1 MTEDTYRGALIG
13 CRFAY
18 AVQAVGNNLTPVLL
32 TVFSSLY
39 GVSLAKLSLIITVNF
54 IVQIPA
60 DMLSVKICNR
70 LGYRAA
76 MLIAQVISLTGLI
89 TLGLLPAA
97 TDGSLT
103 SLIIS
108 SALVSVGGGLTEV
121 VVSPLTDSLPAGA
134 SRSKLALLHSSYCW
148 AACAVIAAAS
158 ISLAFTGYGRWYILP
173 LCFTA
178 LPIINIAVFSLVKM
192 PSCTEP
198 AQASDLKLWGKD
210 KTFYILIALMFCAG
224 AAEVTVSQW
233 SSLFAEQALGL
244 DKQIGDILGPCAFAA
259 AMGIGRLIISAS
271 GDDCSKAMTLAA
283 AGCAVCYLTVALM
296 PIRAISLAACA
307 LCGLTVSVMSP
318 SAYSLA
324 SRRLAGGNILLFGI
338 LAIAADIG
346 CSAGPAITGLISDAV
361 ESGATGEICQG
372 LGFGAQELSMR
383 AGIAAGAVFPIILLV
398 LSRVLD
404 RSERDC
410 TLPAKRLSDNKK

>member
-32 TVFSSLY
+32 TVFASLY
-39 GVSLAKLSLIITVNF
+39 GVSLAKLSLIITINF

-76 MLIAQVISLTGLI
+76 MLIAQFISLTGLI
-89 TLGLLPAA
+89 MMSLLPTA
-97 TDGSLT
+97 TGGHLA
-103 SLIIS
+103 SLIVS

-121 VVSPLTDSLPAGA
+121 VVSPLTDSLPTGA
-134 SRSKLALLHSSYCW
+134 SKSKLALLHSSYCW

-158 ISLAFTGYGRWYILP
+158 LTLAVTGYSRWYILP

-178 LPIINIAVFSLVKM
+178 LPIINILVFSIVKM
-192 PSCTEP
+192 PMCAQP
-198 AQASDLKLWGKD
+198 ALVSDIRQWGKD
-210 KTFYILIALMFCAG
+210 KTFYILIAVMFCAG

-233 SSLFAEQALGL
+233 SSLFAEQALSL
-244 DKQIGDILGPCAFAA
+244 DKQLGDILGPCAFAA
-259 AMGIGRLIISAS
+259 SMGIGRLLISVSA
-271 GDDCSKAMTLAA
+271 GDGGKVMTLAA
-283 AGCAVCYLTVALM
+283 AGCAVCYVTTALM
-296 PIRAISLAACA
+296 PLKAMSLAACA

-324 SRRLAGGNILLFGI
+324 SKRLAGGNILLFGI

-361 ESGATGEICQG
+361 DGSSLGDICES
-372 LGFGAQELSMR
+372 LGFGTQELAMR
-383 AGIAAGAVFPIILLV
+383 VGIAAGAIFPIILLV

-404 RSERDC
+404 RRQRADC
-410 TLPAKRLSDNKK
+410 PLRNMLSHNA